1 MSAIF
6 YRFKS
11 QRQDS
16 RLPIDG
22 TGISVFDLKK
32 EIILTNQMGD
42 GKEFDLGLYDQNG
55 EGASRPVIHL
65 GQRAGRTACVLEA
78 DQTLIAAQSTR
89 TTRSSSRVRRPSS
102 SAGSRLPGRAAARR
116 PCTSPAPRRSS
127 TCGRAGRSARW
138 PRRNGHR
145 ASCLSEA
152 SPDGSTAK
160 ARRMRCV

>member
-55 EGASRPVIHL
+55 EGASRPF
-65 GQRAGRTACVLEA
+65 VLKAYGPPGA
-78 DQTLIAAQSTR
+78 DVRKLV
-89 TTRSSSRVRRPSS
+89 VRRVH
-102 SAGSRLPGRAAARR
+102 G
-116 PCTSPAPRRSS
+116 
-127 TCGRAGRSARW
+127 
-138 PRRNGHR
+138 
-145 ASCLSEA
+145 
-152 SPDGSTAK
+152 
-160 ARRMRCV
+160 